1 MRYLGIGIG
10 LFSGA
15 SMISTLLWYA
25 NAPGFSLG
33 QPSVALVQPKVAETN
48 DTTFIKQMKASLRK
62 DVPEV
67 PAESKVPAEINTWL
81 IKASLGEKVSE
92 PPLETAGA
100 QPRCV
105 PEILCNPPK
114 LDLRYRRAYTGL
126 SGKAFEAMPVEGR
139 WGYISG
145 VWDKFIYRYYFEKDE
160 EYKWLA
166 TCFRKYQE
174 TKKINPVD
182 AAPEIALSIKFSGDK
197 TRPASE
203 FILAHLRAACV
214 FGVPE

>member
-1 MRYLGIGIG
+1 MRYLGISIG
-10 LFSGA
+10 LFSVA
-15 SMISTLLWYA
+15 SVTSVVAWFASTPDLSINQFSYA
-25 NAPGFSLG
+25 ST
-33 QPSVALVQPKVAETN
+33 PSKEIAIN

-114 LDLRYRRAYTGL
+114 LDLRYRRAYTGV
-126 SGKAFEAMPVEGR
+126 SGKAFEAMHVEGR